1 MSDVPVYMV
10 VNLQVSDAATYRV
23 YEKGFFPLLKRYGG
37 EFITFDDQPETL
49 EGEAPR
55 EGRMII
61 FQFPSE
67 AQARA
72 WYADE
77 EYQALSNHRREG
89 TKLEFLT
96 MVRGKPPR

>member
-10 VNLQVSDAATYRV
+10 VNLKVSDAATYRV

-37 EFITFDDQPETL
+37 EFITFDDQPDTL

-96 MVRGKPPR
+96 MVRGMPPR

>member
-1 MSDVPVYMV
+1 VSDVPVYMV

-37 EFITFDDQPETL
+37 QFITFDDQPDTL

-77 EYQALSNHRREG
+77 EYQALSNHRRKG

-96 MVRGKPPR
+96 MVRGMPPR

>member
-96 MVRGKPPR
+96 MVRGMPPR

>member
-37 EFITFDDQPETL
+37 EFITFDDQPDTL

-77 EYQALSNHRREG
+77 EYQALSNQRREG

-96 MVRGKPPR
+96 MVRGMPPR

>member
-37 EFITFDDQPETL
+37 EFITFDDQPDTL

-96 MVRGKPPR
+96 MVRGMPPR

>member
-37 EFITFDDQPETL
+37 QFITFDDQPDTL

-61 FQFPSE
+61 FQFPTE

-77 EYQALSNHRREG
+77 EYQALSNHRRKG

-96 MVRGKPPR
+96 MVRGMPPR

>member
-37 EFITFDDQPETL
+37 QFITFDDQPDTL

-77 EYQALSNHRREG
+77 EYQALSNHRRNG

-96 MVRGKPPR
+96 MVRGMPPR

>member
-37 EFITFDDQPETL
+37 QFITFDDQPDTL

-67 AQARA
+67 AKARA

-77 EYQALSNHRREG
+77 EYQALSNHRRKG

-96 MVRGKPPR
+96 MVRGMPPR

>member
-10 VNLQVSDAATYRV
+10 VNLQVFDAPTYRV
-23 YEKGFFPLLKRYGG
+23 YEKGFFPLLKRYSGQ
-37 EFITFDDQPETL
+37 FITFDDQPVTL

>member
-37 EFITFDDQPETL
+37 QFITFDDQPVTL

-77 EYQALSNHRREG
+77 EYQALSNHRRKG

-96 MVRGKPPR
+96 MVRGMPPR

>member
-10 VNLQVSDAATYRV
+10 LNLQVSDAATYRV

-37 EFITFDDQPETL
+37 EFITFDDQPDTL

-96 MVRGKPPR
+96 MVRGMPPR

>member
-37 EFITFDDQPETL
+37 QFITFDDQPDTL

-61 FQFPSE
+61 FQFSSE

-77 EYQALSNHRREG
+77 EYQALSNHRRKG
-89 TKLEFLT
+89 TKLEVLT
-96 MVRGKPPR
+96 MVRGMPPR

>member
-10 VNLQVSDAATYRV
+10 VNLQVSDADTYRV
-23 YEKGFFPLLKRYGG
+23 YEKGFFPLLKQYGG
-37 EFITFDDQPETL
+37 QFITFDDQPVTL

-72 WYADE
+72 WYTDE
-77 EYQALSNHRREG
+77 EYQALSNHRRNG
-89 TKLEFLT
+89 TQLEFLT
-96 MVRGKPPR
+96 MVRGMPPR

>member
-37 EFITFDDQPETL
+37 EFITFDDQSDTL

-96 MVRGKPPR
+96 MVRGMPPR

>member
-23 YEKGFFPLLKRYGG
+23 YERGFFPLLKRYGG
-37 EFITFDDQPETL
+37 QFITFDDQPDTL

-77 EYQALSNHRREG
+77 EYQALSNHRRKG

-96 MVRGKPPR
+96 MVRGMPPR

>member
-10 VNLQVSDAATYRV
+10 VNLQVSDADTYRV
-23 YEKGFFPLLKRYGG
+23 YEKGFFPLLKQYGG
-37 EFITFDDQPETL
+37 QFITFDDQPDTL

-77 EYQALSNHRREG
+77 EYQALSNHRRNG
-89 TKLEFLT
+89 TQLEFLT
-96 MVRGKPPR
+96 MVRGMPPR